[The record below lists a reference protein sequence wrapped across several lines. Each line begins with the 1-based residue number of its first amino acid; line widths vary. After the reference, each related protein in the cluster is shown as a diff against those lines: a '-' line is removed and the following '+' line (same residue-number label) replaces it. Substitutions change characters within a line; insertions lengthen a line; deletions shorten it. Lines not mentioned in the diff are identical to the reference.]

1 MTSVSVD
8 CKSGDELALRTTL
21 LFAQPRASKIT
32 HEAWGCP
39 LVEGSSRYSTLE
51 LDNSFAPA
59 CAFNFEMR
67 PAGGSLP
74 VSGAENPELLM
85 WVPHLDAQGVDPAVA
100 LIALADSLPPA
111 AMTCFI
117 EPAAIS
123 SASWT
128 IDLPQPRRGRR
139 MVSHQFLQ
147 PTGLGGLLVTGY
159 GDLGRKRSAGALGAP
174 DRGDFCLVQKQTVP
188 PPLQLFLES

>member
-1 MTSVSVD
+1 MAHRLLRDCHEHASASTFFRFDFWRPVGGVVVGGGSARAPAGLSSIKSAQVSFIGPVTQPQVFNTSVLRQGRSVTSVSVD

-39 LVEGSSRYSTLE
+39 LVEGASRYSTLE

-85 WVPHLDAQGVDPAVA
+85 WVRHLDAQG
-100 LIALADSLPPA
+100 L
-111 AMTCFI
+111 T
-117 EPAAIS
+117 
-123 SASWT
+123 
-128 IDLPQPRRGRR
+128 RRW
-139 MVSHQFLQ
+139 
-147 PTGLGGLLVTGY
+147 P
-159 GDLGRKRSAGALGAP
+159 
-174 DRGDFCLVQKQTVP
+174 
-188 PPLQLFLES
+188 